1 MQTHHGKF
9 SHLFIALAARFQE
22 HNPMR
27 RHCQF
32 TVKRS
37 ERSVDLT
44 VTPEQQPCG
53 VLEYCQELA
62 DLTKMNSPPASHEK
76 CTFCKDFDKN
86 VKFR

>member
-1 MQTHHGKF
+1 MKYELKIKNF
-9 SHLFIALAARFQE
+9 LKAINEFL
-22 HNPMR
+22 
-27 RHCQF
+27 
-32 TVKRS
+32 
-37 ERSVDLT
+37 
-44 VTPEQQPCG
+44 TPEQQPCG

>member
-1 MQTHHGKF
+1 
-9 SHLFIALAARFQE
+9 
-22 HNPMR
+22 MR
-27 RHCQF
+27 RHYQF

-37 ERSVDLT
+37 ERRVDLA
-44 VTPEQQPCG
+44 VAAEQQPCG

-86 VKFR
+86 GLAKATVGDKHFADESPT

>member
-1 MQTHHGKF
+1 
-9 SHLFIALAARFQE
+9 
-22 HNPMR
+22 MR
-27 RHCQF
+27 RQCQL

-37 ERSVDLT
+37 EERVGLT
-44 VTPEQQPCG
+44 VASEQQPCG